1 MMIQTE
7 FDYGQTVYLK
17 TDMEQGQYLVGAIQ
31 IIGGRIV
38 QYHLSQAKYS
48 GWHEEIEISAELDL
62 CKRLKNDA

>member
-1 MMIQTE
+1 
-7 FDYGQTVYLK
+7 V
-17 TDMEQGQYLVGAIQ
+17 EQGQYLVGAIQ